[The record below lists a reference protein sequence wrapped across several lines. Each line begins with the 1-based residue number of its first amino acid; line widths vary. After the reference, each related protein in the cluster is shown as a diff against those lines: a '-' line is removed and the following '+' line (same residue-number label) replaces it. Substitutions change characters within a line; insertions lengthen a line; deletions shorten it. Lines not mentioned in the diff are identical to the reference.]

1 MNDNELLLENRALGF
16 VSAETAPAYFRARIL
31 EVRRA
36 IVEKRSVP
44 APTREYIAGAEQRSM
59 LAAAAL
65 RHVTRLFPTKTKRPT
80 AAPTS
85 DLAVLKSIAHRQGL
99 ELHEDRKIL
108 SRARLDAEARVEA
121 EKLADER
128 REINRSIF
136 PWEYRD

>member
-16 VSAETAPAYFRARIL
+16 VSAETAPSYFRARIL

-44 APTREYIAGAEQRSM
+44 APTREYIDGAEQRSM

-65 RHVTRLFPTKTKRPT
+65 RHVTRLFPTTKRPT

-85 DLAVLKSIAHRQGL
+85 DLAVLKSIAHRQSL
-99 ELHEDRKIL
+99 ELHEDRKVL

-128 REINRSIF
+128 REISRSIF
-136 PWEYRD
+136 PWQYQD